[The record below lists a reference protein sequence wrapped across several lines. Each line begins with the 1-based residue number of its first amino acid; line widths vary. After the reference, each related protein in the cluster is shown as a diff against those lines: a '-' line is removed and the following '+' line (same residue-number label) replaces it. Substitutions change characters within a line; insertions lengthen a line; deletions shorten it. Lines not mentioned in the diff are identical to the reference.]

1 MNTDDLNRTI
11 FISDNLA
18 LLKALDTESIDLVV
32 IDPPFGKRQTFT
44 GTLTPPLTKNEKRI
58 ERELMQ
64 SWGVVNANTAYDAGL
79 EFPDQTG
86 TTANFTDIWNFHL
99 RIYEDW
105 MKTLQDVCPAAWWL
119 IQSTRYSHGDGTAAY
134 IAFMVERMLE
144 IRRVLKLTGSV
155 YLHCDHEANA
165 YLRQMMDAVFGARH
179 FRNEIVW
186 RRTTGVKGT
195 RGATKTLGAVTD
207 TILFYARSSSHT
219 IDVPRVREET
229 PGMRPFKFQD
239 QCGVY
244 RAVADL
250 YSDAGLHD
258 SPKYT
263 WHGHNPPHGWRVSKA
278 NLEKLHEDNR
288 IHYNSAGKPF
298 RKQYQDEWEG
308 IPISNLWVDIPQ
320 AAGKERAGYPT
331 QKPQALAK
339 RIIEASS
346 KPGDIVLDCFAGC
359 AYVPVAAELLG
370 RRWIACDMSP
380 RAWTVI
386 RRQFHKQDDLRIITE
401 GESPATGE
409 EKGSK
414 EDQIQPYLR
423 DEDILIRVRG
433 PHDLPIRTTADPSRP
448 MRLATLPEVK
458 YRQRAVE
465 DALTIWNAF
474 VEAFD
479 TQCWY
484 CGEVKAKDRRE
495 LQLDHIEPNKR
506 DGTNDDCWNRALA
519 CVACNSDKSDKL
531 TPDDTIDKAYR
542 EGRIKTPILRDEQKA
557 LFEKR
562 RAWAQARWDD
572 IKPKL
577 PARN

>member
-1 MNTDDLNRTI
+1 MR
-11 FISDNLA
+11 
-18 LLKALDTESIDLVV
+18 
-32 IDPPFGKRQTFT
+32 
-44 GTLTPPLTKNEKRI
+44 
-58 ERELMQ
+58 
-64 SWGVVNANTAYDAGL
+64 SWGVVNADTAYDAGV

-99 RIYEDW
+99 RIYKDW
-105 MKTLQDVCPAAWWL
+105 MDELEGVCPAAWWL

-165 YLRQMMDAVFGARH
+165 YLRQMMDAVFGARN
-179 FRNEIVW
+179 FRSEIAW
-186 RRTTGVKGT
+186 SRNDGRGKGSQH
-195 RGATKTLGAVTD
+195 GAKTWGAQKD
-207 TILFYARSSSHT
+207 TILFYAKSQKTELMPHVQLS
-219 IDVPRVREET
+219 EEEAEKEFPYT
-229 PGMRPFKFQD
+229 DDKGR
-239 QCGVY
+239 
-244 RAVADL
+244 
-250 YSDAGLHD
+250 
-258 SPKYT
+258 KYK
-263 WHGHNPPHGWRVSKA
+263 R
-278 NLEKLHEDNR
+278 
-288 IHYNSAGKPF
+288 
-298 RKQYQDEWEG
+298 G
-308 IPISNLWVDIPQ
+308 IPIFRSRSMGARPNLCYEWRGFKNPHPSGWRLSKERLEEEYQRGNVVIHPDGRLERRKYADEYKGKPVGDLWLGVPP
-320 AAGKERAGYPT
+320 AKGKEKTGYPT

-346 KPGDIVLDCFAGC
+346 KPDDIVLDCFAGC
-359 AYVPVAAELLG
+359 AYVPVAAELLD

-401 GESPATGE
+401 GESPASGE

-458 YRQRAVE
+458 YRQRAIE
-465 DALTIWNAF
+465 DSITIWNAF

-531 TPDDTIDKAYR
+531 TPDDTIDKAHR
-542 EGRIKTPILRDEQKA
+542 EDRIKTPMLRDEQKA